1 MIGVRAQERL
11 AKIVVWAAGLV
22 TVLLLVLIIGYIL
35 VQGMGRLSLSFLLE
49 NPCRMGAEG
58 GILSPLV
65 GTLYFTV
72 LTILLAAPVG
82 VGAAVFL
89 TEFTRPGP
97 LVRSIRFATDA
108 LAGIPSI
115 VIGLFGFAFFVILL
129 RPYTGGWSLLS
140 GALTAFC
147 MILPTIVRTS
157 EEAISAVPDSYR
169 EGSLALGVSRWQT
182 VVWVVLPGALPG
194 ILTGILLSVGRVV
207 GETAPLLLTLGG
219 SLLLP
224 QTIFDPARTLS
235 MHLYLVAM
243 ETGHFPAAFATGA
256 VLVLLILVLNIL
268 SYALVRHL
276 IRRAG
281 GGTSGGIAGFFGLKA
296 GDRFSKA
303 NLLYSRHRVSKT

>member
-11 AKIVVWAAGLV
+11 AKIAVWTAAML
-22 TVLLLVLIIGYIL
+22 TVLVLILILGYIL
-35 VQGMGRLSLSFLLE
+35 VQGAGRLSLSFLLE
-49 NPCRMGAEG
+49 NPRRMGAEG
-58 GILSPLV
+58 GIFSPLV
-65 GTLYFTV
+65 GTLYFTL

-82 VGAAVFL
+82 VGAAIFL
-89 TEFTRPGP
+89 TEYTRPGP
-97 LVRSIRFATDA
+97 FVKAVRFATDA

-115 VIGLFGFAFFVILL
+115 VIGLFGFAFFVVLL
-129 RPYTGGWSLLS
+129 KPYTGGWSILS

-157 EEAISAVPDSYR
+157 EEAIQAVPDSYR

-182 VVWVVLPGALPG
+182 VVWVVLPSALPG
-194 ILTGILLSVGRVV
+194 ILTGILLSVGRIV

-224 QTIFDPARTLS
+224 HTIFDPARTLS

-243 ETGHFPAAFATGA
+243 ETGCFPVAFGTGA
-256 VLVLLILVLNIL
+256 VLIFVILFLNIF
-268 SYALVRHL
+268 SYLLVRHL

-281 GGTSGGIAGFFGLKA
+281 GALHGK
-296 GDRFSKA
+296 
-303 NLLYSRHRVSKT
+303 